1 MNKDINIFILSIM
14 NVIIKENQF
23 NISNVYYTEP
33 IQNIIMDNSQ
43 FIKIVYSTQDVTLSG
58 IYLLLELKNISTEKY
73 FKKIKISYDINVNKS
88 ILHKLYEIENQ
99 LLNKYNIKDKI
110 KRKIIYDTFNNG
122 VIKIFPNNENDV
134 INNNSSIILKI
145 SGIWEN
151 ATEYG
156 LTYKLLCI

>member
-1 MNKDINIFILSIM
+1 M
-14 NVIIKENQF
+14 NVVIKEDQL

-43 FIKIVYSTQDVTLSG
+43 FIKIVYSTEDITLNG
-58 IYLLLELKNISTEKY
+58 IYLLVELKHITKERY
-73 FKKIKISYDINVNKS
+73 FKKIKISYDVNVNKS
-88 ILHKLYEIENQ
+88 MLHKIYEIENQ
-99 LLNKYNIKDKI
+99 LLNKYNITHKI
-110 KRKIIYDTFNNG
+110 QKKIIYDTLSNG
-122 VIKIFPNNENDV
+122 VIKMFPNNESDV
-134 INNNSSIILKI
+134 INSNNTIILKI